1 MKGFQRFLSLAIC
14 AGLLLAAGACSQLGE
29 ETSSQVSTPSVSL
42 VESEASPTPTPTPTP
57 TPSPSPTPEA
67 SSEVSVV
74 PTGDFEEEF
83 SKNPIDAK
91 MEDDLLLASSNTLI
105 LQAYNSAASRWET
118 VINTAYA
125 DAQASMTG
133 DSLAKLQEEQE
144 AWENDLDSQLQ
155 SIRDENSEDSMTA
168 AKLVVEYYR
177 DRAKVLCEAAYEA
190 SGEMPEFPSTD
201 GEAVG

>member
-29 ETSSQVSTPSVSL
+29 ETSSQVSTPSVSV
-42 VESEASPTPTPTPTP
+42 VESKASPTPTPTP

-144 AWENDLDSQLQ
+144 AWENDLDSQL
-155 SIRDENSEDSMTA
+155 
-168 AKLVVEYYR
+168 VEYYR

>member
-29 ETSSQVSTPSVSL
+29 ETSSQVSTPSVSV
-42 VESEASPTPTPTPTP
+42 VESKAAPTP
-57 TPSPSPTPEA
+57 TPSPSPTPET

-83 SKNPIDAK
+83 STNPIDAK